1 MIDKNILK
9 KIDLYCEKKDQKF
22 ICIDGITCSGK
33 SFFSKL
39 LFKHLNKKYKKV
51 LLISKDI
58 FLLSRDKRIRL
69 LPNLKKQIK
78 FNQNELHYN
87 QQKLKKLFE
96 AIKKNKKIVFK
107 SMYDRNSGKN
117 TKKII
122 FNFSKPNIIIYEGLY
137 TLENFKI
144 DKKNILKILIIE
156 NIYISLI
163 RKIKRIRDKKISIQ
177 NLISEFTNLHLAS
190 FQQYLKKYIFNI
202 CLDVKVHKFVK
213 KKINQKKQFLL
224 INNFLKKH
232 LFYKN

>member
-144 DKKNILKILIIE
+144 DQKNILKILIIE

-190 FQQYLKKYIFNI
+190 FKKYLKKYIFSI
-202 CLDVKVHKFVK
+202 CLEVKVDKYVK
-213 KKINQKKQFLL
+213 KKINQKKQILL
-224 INNFLKKH
+224 IKNFYKKH